1 VGGLA
6 LTDRPPLRAVL
17 GTLVFV
23 PLVPG
28 TVVGLVPY
36 LLSGWRLAPPLF
48 DAGASRALGVALFL
62 LALPVFSN
70 FLVRFVREGHG
81 TPAPVAP
88 PERLVVG
95 GAFRHVR
102 NPGYVGVVSMVLG
115 QGLFFASV
123 SILVYAAL
131 LAVGFHL
138 FVILYEEPTLRRQ
151 FGAEYEAYCRRVPR
165 WIPRLRRR

>member
-1 VGGLA
+1 M
-6 LTDRPPLRAVL
+6 TDRPPLRAIL
-17 GTLVFV
+17 GTLLFV

-48 DAGASRALGVALFL
+48 DGGASRVLGAALFL
-62 LALPVFSN
+62 LALPVFAN

-102 NPGYVGVVSMVLG
+102 NPGYVGVVSMVVG
-115 QGLFFASV
+115 QGLFFASA
-123 SILVYAAL
+123 STLLYAAL
-131 LAVGFHL
+131 LALGFHL

-151 FGAEYEAYCRRVPR
+151 FGAEYEEYCRRVPR
-165 WIPRLRRR
+165 WIPRIRQPR